1 MMGSSSEKRVV
12 IVGGGIIGL
21 SIGWLLA
28 RQGCK
33 VSICER
39 GEAGREASWAAAG
52 MLSALAEV
60 HFDEQDLLR
69 LGLLS
74 AQLYPQW
81 VDELEGASR
90 MSVGYRTDGTLIVG
104 IDQDDARELEHKFE
118 IQQHFDLKVQR
129 LRGAEAREME
139 PLLSPKVTAGI
150 YCLED
155 HHVDNRRMVEALI
168 AALRRAGGMLRENAP
183 VEKIEIRGGKAVGI
197 RVNGE
202 PVEAD
207 TIILAAGCWS
217 ASIPGLPDLAKPP
230 VRPVKG
236 QMLALQ
242 MSREAT
248 LTNVVHAPDAYLVP
262 KEDGRLFIG
271 ATCEEMGFDTQ
282 ITAGGMFE
290 LLRGAWEAVPAVYD
304 FPVVETW
311 VGLRPASR
319 DSAPI
324 LGKTPVENLIMA
336 TGHFRKGILLTPVTA
351 REIASLVLTG
361 ETSEVIAPF
370 QLSRFARGVS

>member
-1 MMGSSSEKRVV
+1 
-12 IVGGGIIGL
+12 
-21 SIGWLLA
+21 
-28 RQGCK
+28 
-33 VSICER
+33 
-39 GEAGREASWAAAG
+39 
-52 MLSALAEV
+52 
-60 HFDEQDLLR
+60 
-69 LGLLS
+69 
-74 AQLYPQW
+74 
-81 VDELEGASR
+81 
-90 MSVGYRTDGTLIVG
+90 
-104 IDQDDARELEHKFE
+104 
-118 IQQHFDLKVQR
+118 
-129 LRGAEAREME
+129 
-139 PLLSPKVTAGI
+139 
-150 YCLED
+150 
-155 HHVDNRRMVEALI
+155 
-168 AALRRAGGMLRENAP
+168 
-183 VEKIEIRGGKAVGI
+183 
-197 RVNGE
+197 
-202 PVEAD
+202 
-207 TIILAAGCWS
+207 
-217 ASIPGLPDLAKPP
+217 
-230 VRPVKG
+230 
-236 QMLALQ
+236 MLALQ
-242 MSREAT
+242 MPREAT